1 MRSKSTKSI
10 GDLLN
15 HPRAEVAH
23 ILRAELRED
32 GTPYINQIGRV
43 VTVYPRDGAGRLY
56 VGLTVWGYEATD
68 GSIVETTHEVGHASG
83 YGYDKRTAAMCGMH
97 LRGTE
102 LGDHSDYKGRPILRD
117 ALRALGMD
125 IFGA

>member
-1 MRSKSTKSI
+1 MATKKTI

-23 ILRAELRED
+23 ILRAELRAD
-32 GTPYINQIGRV
+32 GHPFINQIGRI

-56 VGLTVWGYEATD
+56 VGLTVWGYDSD
-68 GSIVETTHEVGHASG
+68 GGRVETTHEVGHASG

-102 LGDHSDYKGRPILRD
+102 LGDHSDHKGRPILRD
-117 ALRALGMD
+117 ALRALSADMY
-125 IFGA
+125 GA